1 MWEEDARAKEERYFE
16 REALRQKLGAGSS
29 FGANTS
35 FGPSSA
41 LEANTSFGTNT
52 NTNTSFGANTSFGT
66 NNTLEASSPRPR
78 SIDQQLSRP
87 DTPRSEAASTIA
99 GEQLFSPRSS
109 VFPTPRPRNNIFRGI
124 PREKNSTGSSSD
136 DSDDSDDTA
145 DGRRLSTFGRNR
157 GSLTPTPLKRKRP
170 GAEKETAIEIPDA
183 DSDDAMEP
191 AEVPDKAERSHRQP
205 PQSQRS
211 QLSSGSNLATPS
223 KRRTRAGLISL
234 PTPET
239 RGSFSGASDRS
250 AKRCKNA
257 PGQSTPTPAR
267 NRDAL
272 LTAPGGL
279 SQGDDG
285 SHDSY
290 DADITNAVLG
300 LLEAE
305 PVSETVRRVVRKTLN
320 LHAARTHGVEADR
333 NMLRESVKTKDRTIA
348 ELRTK
353 LVELDHRK
361 RVDVFRQAAEDLEG
375 LYGKDGVETRES
387 RLLEGS

>member
-1 MWEEDARAKEERYFE
+1 
-16 REALRQKLGAGSS
+16 
-29 FGANTS
+29 
-35 FGPSSA
+35 
-41 LEANTSFGTNT
+41 
-52 NTNTSFGANTSFGT
+52 
-66 NNTLEASSPRPR
+66 
-78 SIDQQLSRP
+78 
-87 DTPRSEAASTIA
+87 
-99 GEQLFSPRSS
+99 
-109 VFPTPRPRNNIFRGI
+109 
-124 PREKNSTGSSSD
+124 
-136 DSDDSDDTA
+136 
-145 DGRRLSTFGRNR
+145 
-157 GSLTPTPLKRKRP
+157 
-170 GAEKETAIEIPDA
+170 
-183 DSDDAMEP
+183 MEP

-205 PQSQRS
+205 PQPQRS

-250 AKRCKNA
+250 AKRRKNA